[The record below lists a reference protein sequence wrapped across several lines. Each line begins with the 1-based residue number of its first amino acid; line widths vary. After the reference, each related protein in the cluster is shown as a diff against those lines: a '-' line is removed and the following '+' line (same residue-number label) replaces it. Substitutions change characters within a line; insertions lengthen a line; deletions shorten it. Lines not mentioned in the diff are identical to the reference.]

1 MLLSLRVVLRAAL
14 LVLVLAA
21 CQSTGAQPQTVEF
34 TINGKLS
41 GVNADSVLLTDLFL
55 GKLNRI
61 AVAKVTEGQ
70 FTLKG
75 RATSGMYTLIIG
87 QAPVGQVAVLNNR
100 PISLTLAQGMNGPT
114 ATFTEATLNQDLAMY
129 LDMQRRYQQEVQQVY
144 GQAQQGQMSRE
155 RAIAV
160 TDSMRK
166 PQQTMNLKTA
176 ERKDLVGAVAALY
189 SYEPYGSDTAHK
201 RYANELDYFKR
212 GFFATSRID
221 DPMVAMIP
229 TFYEKVYAYASNL
242 IQVGTSATES
252 RRWIDS
258 LRRHV
263 APSARA
269 DQGILYS
276 AMGAAEPYDPDLFA
290 QLGLELMAKHPQVPL
305 DSALKNK
312 VRQLARVSV
321 GQVAPDIALSTPE
334 GKELKLSSLRGKVVL
349 VDFWASW
356 CGPCRKENPNVV
368 KVYAKYKDKGFEIY
382 GVSLDRD
389 RPSWLGAIAADKLTW
404 LHVSD
409 LKFWQSA
416 AAQTW
421 GVSAIPFTVLLD
433 PEGRIIA
440 KNLRGPALEAKLN
453 ELFN

>member
-61 AVAKVTEGQ
+61 AAAKVTDGQ

-75 RATSGMYTLIIG
+75 RVTGGMYTLMVG
-87 QAPVGQVAVLNNR
+87 QAPVGQVAVLDSR
-100 PISLTLAQGMNGPT
+100 PIALTLAQGMNGPT
-114 ATFTEATLNQDLAMY
+114 ATYTEATLNQDLAMY

-144 GQAQQGQMSRE
+144 SQTQQGQMSRE
-155 RAIAV
+155 QAIAV
-160 TDSMRK
+160 TDSMRRK
-166 PQQTMNLKTA
+166 QQAMNLKTA
-176 ERKDLVGAVAALY
+176 ERKDLVGVVAALY
-189 SYEPYGSDTAHK
+189 SYEPYGSDTSHK
-201 RYANELDYFKR
+201 RYSNELDYFKR

-229 TFYEKVYAYASNL
+229 TFYEKVFAYTSNL
-242 IQVGTSATES
+242 IQIGTSAAES

-276 AMGAAEPYDPDLFA
+276 AMGASEQYDPDLFA

-321 GQVAPDIALSTPE
+321 GQIAPDIALSTPE

-389 RPSWLGAIAADKLTW
+389 RQSWLGAIAADKLTW